1 MVLSMSYLI
10 TVGIGPIFTELL
22 SWLVYLNRGTVLLQ
36 LLLVGV
42 VMLAEHRGALRRSI
56 EHRQV
61 PESIRVLI
69 GPLLLLISSA
79 LFLVVGLP
87 WGLLRYFGLL
97 WLGWM
102 LFTPLKELLLKI
114 NKKNNS
120 GYHVPKINAAGQ
132 MLKPL
137 VTKCIIRMCSPLPR
151 L

>member
-42 VMLAEHRGALRRSI
+42 VMLAENRGALRRSI

-102 LFTPLKELLLKI
+102 SVSYTHLTLP
-114 NKKNNS
+114 
-120 GYHVPKINAAGQ
+120 
-132 MLKPL
+132 
-137 VTKCIIRMCSPLPR
+137 TKRIV
-151 L
+151 